1 MEHFRGILGPSIGSD
16 RRFDVFD
23 TVAAGRADYAV
34 AVSFLG
40 QTMSEWLEI

>member
-1 MEHFRGILGPSIGSD
+1 MEPFGDILRSSIGSY

-23 TVAAGRADYAV
+23 TVAAGRVDFAA

-40 QTMSEWLEI
+40 QTMSEWPGI